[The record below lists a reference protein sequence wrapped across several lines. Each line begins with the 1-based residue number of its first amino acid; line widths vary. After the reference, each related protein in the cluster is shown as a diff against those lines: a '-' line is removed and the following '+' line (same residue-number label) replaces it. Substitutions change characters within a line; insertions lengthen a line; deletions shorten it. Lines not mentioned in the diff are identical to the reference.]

1 MTSNALDKPFASPW
15 VAKSPRSREV
25 GVTVSI
31 LMAALLTSACAT
43 MPAATPARVAKAP
56 EAYATAQSLPAS
68 ETAAWP
74 SDAWWKAY
82 GDAQLDGLV
91 DEALTG
97 SPTLAQAEARLRRA
111 QALANQAKAAQ
122 LPSIAANGSVERAKQ
137 SYNNGIPADFV
148 PQGYNDYGR
157 LSLDFSW
164 ELDFWGKN
172 RAAVAAATSEA
183 KAAQAD
189 AAQARLM
196 LSTSVAA
203 AYADLARLYA
213 ERDVAERSVALR
225 QETLTLVSDRVT
237 NGLDTRGELRQ
248 AEAGPPNARAELAA
262 IDEQI
267 AQTRNGIAA
276 LLGAGPDRGLA
287 IARPSITTLKPFG
300 LPANLAADLIGRR
313 PDVVAAKWR
322 AEAASKRIG
331 QAKAAFYPNVNLAA
345 GIGVQAL
352 HLSDLFDSGSD
363 IGSVGPAVSLPIF
376 EGGRLKAN
384 LRAAE
389 ADRDG
394 AVAAYDGAVTQA
406 LRDVA
411 DVAASERALN
421 TRLTESRAALAA
433 NEDGFRIATLRYK
446 GGLSTYQNVLI
457 AELAVLAQR
466 RVVADLESRAL
477 TLDVALVRALGGGF
491 APA

>member
-1 MTSNALDKPFASPW
+1 MIPNVLDKPSAAS
-15 VAKSPRSREV
+15 ATRSRDV

-31 LMAALLTSACAT
+31 LLAALLTSACAT
-43 MPAATPARVAKAP
+43 MPSATPARVAKAP
-56 EAYATAQSLPAS
+56 DAYAAAQTLAGS
-68 ETAAWP
+68 EAAAWP
-74 SDAWWKAY
+74 ADAWWKAY
-82 GDAQLDGLV
+82 GDPQLNGLV
-91 DEALTG
+91 DEALAG

-111 QALANQAKAAQ
+111 QAQARQAKAAE
-122 LPSIAANGSVERAKQ
+122 LPSVDARAAAQRAKQ
-137 SYNNGIPADFV
+137 SYNYGIPADFV
-148 PQGYNDYGR
+148 PQGYNDYAQVG
-157 LSLDFSW
+157 LDFSW

-196 LSTSVAA
+196 LATSVAA

-248 AEAGPPNARAELAA
+248 AEAGPSNARAELAA
-262 IDEQI
+262 IDEEI
-267 AQTRNGIAA
+267 AQTRNGLAA
-276 LLGAGPDRGLA
+276 LLGAGPDRGLT
-287 IARPSITTLKPFG
+287 IARPSVGALKPFG

-313 PDVVAAKWR
+313 PDIVAAKWR
-322 AEAASKRIG
+322 AEASQKRIG
-331 QAKAAFYPNVNLAA
+331 QAKAAFYPNINLAA
-345 GIGVQAL
+345 SFGAQAL
-352 HLSDLFDSGSD
+352 HFDKLFDSGSD
-363 IGSVGPAVSLPIF
+363 VGSVGPAVSLPIF
-376 EGGRLKAN
+376 EGGRLRAN
-384 LRAAE
+384 LQAAE

-421 TRLTESRAALAA
+421 TRLAESRAALAA